1 MSHIGKHVSLFLSR
15 LLQDQDP
22 QKALD
27 PFDENS
33 DAKLTAIARKF
44 EEKYVSLH
52 LHHLRAKTC
61 DLLRMRKRVDLTF
74 DPGDFIAI
82 GPQEKEKKN
91 PPIGTKSASAE
102 FICTAPILTILT
114 CAEHYLYIFSKPIGL
129 DR

>member
-1 MSHIGKHVSLFLSR
+1 MGLLSVGHSWSQPFCHTSVNTFLIFLSR

-27 PFDENS
+27 PFDEDS

-74 DPGDFIAI
+74 DPGDFYCYRARRK
-82 GPQEKEKKN
+82 GKE
-91 PPIGTKSASAE
+91 
-102 FICTAPILTILT
+102 
-114 CAEHYLYIFSKPIGL
+114 
-129 DR
+129 